1 MGKSTFCRSLVNSLL
16 LRFPQVAYLDI
27 DVGQGEYSPAG
38 LLTLSLIA
46 EPQLRSSSVPC
57 VERESVR

>member
-16 LRFPQVAYLDI
+16 LHFPQVAYLDI
-27 DVGQGEYSPAG
+27 DGGQGEYSPAG
-38 LLTLSLIA
+38 LLSLSLLA

-57 VERESVR
+57 IERQSIR